1 MNELKTLE
9 NEDVI
14 ANLYDGVELS
24 RYTAEHYMTDE
35 YIARHVDIIADE
47 LLWPTTTKP
56 VTYEDAIFSYY
67 EFLDQT
73 VNEMT
78 ALLIKTDAELK
89 AAYERCADDYERDE
103 LFEENSSMIFDQMSY
118 SGHTD
123 CTQLI
128 PLSYVIRG
136 INMFITDADIY
147 NHFYENF
154 NCYKNVVYSIGDA
167 QNTLFPQFTEQISKE
182 IQVGLGLDYLIDDF
196 VDMRVVAIRKPDNNL
211 RIGGEQSWQ
220 K

>member
-1 MNELKTLE
+1 MTLLLTVIAAIVTTIVWYMNEHRDDYRLATLARIYWGASLMWLV
-9 NEDVI
+9 D
-14 ANLYDGVELS
+14 ACF
-24 RYTAEHYMTDE
+24 E
-35 YIARHVDIIADE
+35 Y
-47 LLWPTTTKP
+47 
-56 VTYEDAIFSYY
+56 
-67 EFLDQT
+67 
-73 VNEMT
+73 
-78 ALLIKTDAELK
+78 AELK
-89 AAYERCADDYERDE
+89 AAYERCADDYERDD

-128 PLSYVIRG
+128 PLSYAIRG
-136 INMFITDADIY
+136 INIFITDTDIY

-182 IQVGLGLDYLIDDF
+182 IQIGLGLDYLIDDF

>member
-9 NEDVI
+9 NEDII
-14 ANLYDGVELS
+14 ANLYDSVELS
-24 RYTAEHYMTDE
+24 RYTAEHFMTDKG
-35 YIARHVDIIADE
+35 IARHVDLIANE
-47 LLWPTTTKP
+47 LLWPITAKP
-56 VTYEDAIFSYY
+56 VTYEDVIFSYY

-73 VNEMT
+73 VNDMT
-78 ALLIKTDAELK
+78 SLLIETDAELNK
-89 AAYERCADDYERDE
+89 AYERCADDYERDE

-128 PLSYVIRG
+128 LLSYVVRG
-136 INMFITDADIY
+136 INMFITDTDIY

-154 NCYKNVVYSIGDA
+154 NCYKNVIYSIGDA
-167 QNTLFPQFTEQISKE
+167 QNTLFPQFTEQTSKE
-182 IQVGLGLDYLIDDF
+182 IQVGLGLDYLLDDF

>member
-14 ANLYDGVELS
+14 ANMYDSVELS

-47 LLWPTTTKP
+47 LLWSITAKP
-56 VTYEDAIFSYY
+56 VTYEDVVFSYY

-78 ALLIKTDAELK
+78 ALLIETDAELK

-128 PLSYVIRG
+128 PLSYAIRG
-136 INMFITDADIY
+136 INIFITDTDIY

-182 IQVGLGLDYLIDDF
+182 IQIGLGLDYLIDDF

>member
-14 ANLYDGVELS
+14 ANLYYSVELS

-35 YIARHVDIIADE
+35 DIARHVDLIADE
-47 LLWPTTTKP
+47 LLWPITTGP
-56 VTYEDAIFSYY
+56 TYEDVVFSYY

-78 ALLIKTDAELK
+78 ALLIETDAELK
-89 AAYERCADDYERDE
+89 AAYERCADDYERDD

-136 INMFITDADIY
+136 INMFITDTDIY

>member
-47 LLWPTTTKP
+47 LLWPITAKP
-56 VTYEDAIFSYY
+56 ATYEDVIFSYY

-73 VNEMT
+73 VNDMT
-78 ALLIKTDAELK
+78 ALLIETDAELNE
-89 AAYERCADDYERDE
+89 AYERCADDYERDE

-128 PLSYVIRG
+128 PLSYIVRG
-136 INMFITDADIY
+136 INMLITDTDIY

-182 IQVGLGLDYLIDDF
+182 IQIGLGLDYLIDDF
-196 VDMRVVAIRKPDNNL
+196 VDMRVVVIRKPDNNL